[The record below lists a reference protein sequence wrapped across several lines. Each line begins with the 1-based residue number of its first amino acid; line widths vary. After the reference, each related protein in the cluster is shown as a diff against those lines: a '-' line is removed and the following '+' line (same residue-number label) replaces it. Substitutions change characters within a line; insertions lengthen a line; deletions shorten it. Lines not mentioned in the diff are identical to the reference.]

1 MSYRFRVDQLMHKNA
16 IALWMMNYQGNETFI
31 AKPFELEWV
40 KAPKDWQL
48 PPPTL
53 EIWSMQAFEM
63 IRALMDALAENEW
76 IHKKTKKDGEVEAMK
91 DHLEN
96 LKKMSD
102 RLISIIE
109 KTV

>member
-1 MSYRFRVDQLMHKNA
+1 MINYR
-16 IALWMMNYQGNETFI
+16 GNETFI
-31 AKPFELEWV
+31 AEPFELKWV
-40 KAPKDWQL
+40 KAPENWQL

-76 IHKKTKKDGEVEAMK
+76 IHKKTKKDGEIEAMK